1 MARYGYT
8 LYCEGNHPKDL
19 IKQAVM
25 AEDAGFDFLV
35 ISDHFH
41 PWLPNQKNSGFA
53 WSILGAVAQATKK
66 IELSTMVTCP
76 IMRYHP
82 AIVAQ
87 MAATMA
93 VISDDRFTLGLG
105 AGERLNEHVVGE
117 GWPMAKE
124 RHLML
129 REAIE
134 IIIDLWGGGYVTYHG
149 DYYRIDDAKIFDLPD
164 KLINTFLAAGG
175 PDAAALAAELTDGLC
190 MTEPDDELVRIYKE
204 VEGDAD
210 NIWGQV
216 VIGWDPDEKT
226 ALQHVYDQFRFA
238 VGGWKVQ
245 SELPNPAHFAAATK
259 NVKPHDMASL
269 IPAGPDAKKHLDAID
284 KYLDIGV
291 VNMAVAYPGDKPESF
306 MEFWAKDLRPSL
318 R

>member
-1 MARYGYT
+1 MARYGYS

-19 IKQAVM
+19 IRQAVM

-66 IELSTMVTCP
+66 IELATMVTCP

-93 VISDDRFTLGLG
+93 VISDDRFSLGLG

-134 IIIDLWGGGYVTYHG
+134 IIADLWGGGYVTYHG
-149 DYYRIDDAKIFDLPD
+149 DYYQVADARIFDLPD
-164 KLINTFLAAGG
+164 KPINMFLAAGG
-175 PDAAALAAELTDGLC
+175 TDAAALAAELADGLC
-190 MTEPDDELVRIYKE
+190 MTEPDGRLVRIYKE

-216 VIGWDPDEKT
+216 VLGWDPDEKT
-226 ALQHVYDQFRFA
+226 GLQHVYDQFRFA

-245 SELPNPAHFAAATK
+245 SELPNPAHFEAATK

-269 IPAGPDAKKHLDAID
+269 ISAGPDAKKHLDAID
-284 KYLDIGV
+284 KYLDVGV